1 VSEDPHHVD
10 FDGRGYVR
18 WGGDRSGQT
27 FVAPD
32 GYRLLSQDQALQKI
46 TEAEELLAEA
56 LTKGKP

>member
-1 VSEDPHHVD
+1 
-10 FDGRGYVR
+10 
-18 WGGDRSGQT
+18 
-27 FVAPD
+27 VAPD